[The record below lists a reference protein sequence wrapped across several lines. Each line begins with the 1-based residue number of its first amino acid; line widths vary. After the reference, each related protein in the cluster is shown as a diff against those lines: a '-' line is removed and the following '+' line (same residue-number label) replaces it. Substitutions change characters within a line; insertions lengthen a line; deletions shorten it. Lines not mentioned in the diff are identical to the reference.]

1 MKFEMAEVKVINLDT
16 VDVIS
21 ASTVCDADG
30 VCNAFDPNLGGLDYY
45 RTYLTQKGMLLH
57 PFLRCIYINTYSF
70 P

>member
-30 VCNAFDPNLGGLDYY
+30 VCNAFDPNLGGLD
-45 RTYLTQKGMLLH
+45 
-57 PFLRCIYINTYSF
+57 
-70 P
+70 